1 METEMNGMS
10 ASVQAIASR
19 SASLVV
25 LFLACAMASP
35 QAAGANGAGTLKSFH
50 DDALNITYFYPSE
63 FVPAPPASTPA
74 LAGASKCMRP
84 TLFVYSVTPV
94 ADSSFAISTIDST
107 CPEIPRGASQLG
119 SFTGEQILRQL
130 KQYGEPAIIQ
140 MPTKYA
146 IAGHPAAITV
156 ASVGIPAGSGKGA
169 RIIYAAK
176 ACVLG
181 SVPLKT
187 RKRLDPVEPVTHI
200 LCFDFTTQNGGTLT
214 EMFSFI
220 IQFKNSPL
228 EPMFPGSAIRNIGEP
243 LRR

>member
-19 SASLVV
+19 FTSLVA
-25 LFLACAMASP
+25 LFLACAMALP
-35 QAAGANGAGTLKSFH
+35 QATGANGAATLTSFH
-50 DDALNITYFYPSE
+50 DDALNITYFYPSK

-74 LAGASKCMRP
+74 LTGTSKCMQP
-84 TLFVYSVTPV
+84 TLFAYSVTPV
-94 ADSSFAISTIDST
+94 ANSSFAISTIDST
-107 CPEIPRGASQLG
+107 CPEILRSASQLG
-119 SFTGEQILRQL
+119 SFTGEQILHQL

-140 MPTKYA
+140 MPTNYA

-156 ASVGIPAGSGKGA
+156 ASVGIPAGSDKGA

-181 SVPLKT
+181 SIPLKT
-187 RKRLDPVEPVTHI
+187 RKRSDPVEPVTHI

-220 IQFKNSPL
+220 IQFENSPL
-228 EPMFPGSAIRNIGEP
+228 EPMFPGSVIRNIGEP
-243 LRR
+243 SRR